1 MHLEQ
6 KRRSSMAGLRIH
18 SVLVT
23 GANRGIGLGLV
34 QHFLGMPTPPQW
46 VFAAC
51 RAPTEQRAQ
60 ELQRLASR
68 HRNLVIIPLEVT
80 DPASIKAAAAQV
92 GERLGGSGLT
102 LLINNA
108 GMAILNTLDKETL
121 EDMTHVYTTNT
132 IGPLLMG
139 QAFLPLLKKAVQGSP
154 GSLLSC
160 SRAAIVNMSSSGGS
174 IEEVTLFDM
183 AQIVSYRCSKAAL
196 NMLTKC
202 QSLRY
207 KEDGVLCVAL
217 HPGWVQTDLGN
228 IEDTG
233 SLKPTLTVDES
244 VRGML
249 KVLSSLS
256 EKDTGTFLSWEGK
269 VIPW

>member
-1 MHLEQ
+1 
-6 KRRSSMAGLRIH
+6 MAGLRIH

-34 QHFLGMPTPPQW
+34 QHFLGMPNPPQW
-46 VFAAC
+46 VFASC
-51 RAPTEQRAQ
+51 RAPTGQRAQ
-60 ELQRLASR
+60 ELQHLASK

-80 DPASIKAAAAQV
+80 DPASIKAAAARV
-92 GERLGGSGLT
+92 GEHLGGSGLT

-108 GMAILNTLDKETL
+108 GIVTLNALDDETL
-121 EDMTHVYTTNT
+121 EDMTRVYTTNT

-139 QAFLPLLKKAVQGSP
+139 QAFLPLLKKAAQGSP
-154 GSLLSC
+154 GSALSC
-160 SRAAIVNMSSSGGS
+160 SKAAIINMSSSGGS
-174 IEEVTLFDM
+174 IVEVTLFDM
-183 AQIVSYRCSKAAL
+183 AQAVSYRCSKAAL

-217 HPGWVQTDLGN
+217 HPGWVQTDMGN
-228 IEDTG
+228 MESAG
-233 SLKPTLTVDES
+233 PHEPPLTVDES

-249 KVLSSLS
+249 QVLSSLS

>member
-1 MHLEQ
+1 
-6 KRRSSMAGLRIH
+6 
-18 SVLVT
+18 
-23 GANRGIGLGLV
+23 
-34 QHFLGMPTPPQW
+34 MPTPPQW

-80 DPASIKAAAAQV
+80 DPASIEAAAAQV

-139 QAFLPLLKKAVQGSP
+139 QVRPSP
-154 GSLLSC
+154 KLSC
-160 SRAAIVNMSSSGGS
+160 PVAAPKTGGRGS
-174 IEEVTLFDM
+174 CP
-183 AQIVSYRCSKAAL
+183 CS
-196 NMLTKC
+196 M
-202 QSLRY
+202 
-207 KEDGVLCVAL
+207 
-217 HPGWVQTDLGN
+217 
-228 IEDTG
+228 
-233 SLKPTLTVDES
+233 
-244 VRGML
+244 
-249 KVLSSLS
+249 
-256 EKDTGTFLSWEGK
+256 
-269 VIPW
+269 